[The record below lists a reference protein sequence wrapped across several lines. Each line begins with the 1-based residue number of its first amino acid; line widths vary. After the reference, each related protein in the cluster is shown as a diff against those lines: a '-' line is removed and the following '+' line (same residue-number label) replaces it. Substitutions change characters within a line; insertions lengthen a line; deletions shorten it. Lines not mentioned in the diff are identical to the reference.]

1 MAQEILFIPKQSDKV
16 LFSCFHK
23 LATDNNVRSI
33 TLTALGQSEIGRVPV
48 VGEQPPA
55 MKKLLDQ
62 DINLIQSA
70 SLNIEGLS
78 LNFQRGGN
86 TNDPSP
92 HHDTIRISYNQQGN
106 RPILEVETRISI
118 IATLVKDLRAF
129 DPHRAVQGSSEEQN
143 QLHALHQSMLERL
156 ETTAT
161 TLVENLGQHA
171 ERLQSQFE
179 EKEAARAE
187 EIKKHKNSLDSD
199 QELALERVQDKER
212 KLEAR
217 IKEIDNRDNT
227 HVRRELRGDLI
238 REIRNRS
245 EKFRLTEG
253 TNKLRRPVHAACIS
267 GMGILGLGATYFAIQ
282 LNAAIGGADTLYIA
296 VVALKQVGL
305 TLGIVALG
313 FFYIRWLNRWFDQH
327 ARAEFE
333 LKQFQLDI
341 DRASWLVET
350 ALEWKA
356 DEGQPLPDAL
366 LNSLTRNLF
375 SHVDGVPTEHLKY
388 PADVLASALLGTASK
403 TQLNIGDST
412 LEFRGRKLKKQME
425 KKP

>member
-1 MAQEILFIPKQSDKV
+1 MAHETLFIPKQSDKV
-16 LFSCFHK
+16 LFGCFHK
-23 LATDNNVRSI
+23 LATDYNVRFI
-33 TLTALGQSEIGRVPV
+33 TVTALGQSEIGHVPV
-48 VGEQPPA
+48 VGELPPA
-55 MKKLLDQ
+55 MQTLLKGDV
-62 DINLIQSA
+62 NLIQSA
-70 SLNIEGLS
+70 FLNIEGLS
-78 LNFQRGGN
+78 LRFTRGGDLN
-86 TNDPSP
+86 NPAP
-92 HHDTIRISYNQQGN
+92 HHDTIRISYDRQAD
-106 RPILEVETRISI
+106 RPPLEEETRISI
-118 IATLVKDLRAF
+118 VATIVKDLRSF
-129 DPHRAVQGSSEEQN
+129 DPHRAVQGASDEQN

-171 ERLQSQFE
+171 ERLQSKFD
-179 EKEAARAE
+179 EKEATRE
-187 EIKKHKNSLDSD
+187 QEIRQHKDSLDSD
-199 QELALERVQDKER
+199 HKRSVERLQEKER

-217 IKEIDNRDNT
+217 LQEIDNRDNT
-227 HVRRELRGDLI
+227 HVRRELRGELI
-238 REIRNRS
+238 REIRSRS

-253 TNKLRRPVHAACIS
+253 TNKLRGPVHAACIF
-267 GMGILGLGATYFAIQ
+267 GMGILGLGATYFAMQ
-282 LNAAIGGADTLYIA
+282 LNAAMGSADTLYIA
-296 VVALKQVGL
+296 VIALKQVGL

-350 ALEWKA
+350 AFEWKTH
-356 DEGQPLPDAL
+356 EGQPLPDAL

-375 SHVDGVPTEHLKY
+375 AHVDEVPTEHLKH

-412 LEFRGRKLKKQME
+412 LEFTGRKLKKQME
-425 KKP
+425 KSS

>member
-1 MAQEILFIPKQSDKV
+1 MAQEILFIPKQSDKT
-16 LFSCFHK
+16 LYSCFHK
-23 LATDNNVRSI
+23 LATDHNVRSI
-33 TLTALGQSEIGRVPV
+33 TLTALGQSEIGHVPV
-48 VGEQPPA
+48 VGELPPA
-55 MKKLLDQ
+55 MTTLLDQ
-62 DINLIQSA
+62 DVNLIQSA

-78 LNFQRGGN
+78 LSFTRGGN

-92 HHDTIRISYNQQGN
+92 HHDTIQIRYNRQGN
-106 RPILEVETRISI
+106 RPPLEDETRISI
-118 IATLVKDLRAF
+118 VATLVKDLRAF
-129 DPHRAVQGSSEEQN
+129 DPHRAVQGASEQQN

-161 TLVENLGQHA
+161 TLVENLGKNA
-171 ERLQSQFE
+171 ERLQAKFE

-187 EIKKHKNSLDSD
+187 EIKQHKNLLDSD
-199 QELALERVQDKER
+199 HKRAVNELQDKER
-212 KLEAR
+212 KLETR
-217 IKEIDNRDNT
+217 IQEIDNRDNT

-238 REIRNRS
+238 QEIRNRS
-245 EKFRLTEG
+245 EKFKLTEG
-253 TNKLRRPVHAACIS
+253 TNELRWPVHTACIS
-267 GMGILGLGATYFAIQ
+267 GMSILGLGAIYFAMQ
-282 LNAAIGGADTLYIA
+282 LNAALGSSDTLY
-296 VVALKQVGL
+296 VVLIALKQIGL

-327 ARAEFE
+327 AGAEFE

-375 SHVDGVPTEHLKY
+375 SHVDRVPTEHVKH

-403 TQLNIGDST
+403 AQLQIGDST
-412 LEFRGRKLKKQME
+412 LEFKGRKLKKQME
-425 KKP
+425 KKS